1 MMRQLYSRASAGTER
16 GGRNGSS
23 SSATSSG
30 GGSGSEASAT
40 ERLASAAVGG
50 GERRTVALLLASE
63 ASGAEKSQ
71 GDSAAVAAAAA
82 AAAAGSS
89 AGADGLWLRM
99 REPLSTRGYSA
110 NALCTLSDGAEQ
122 WAAALGQHVLTSRV
136 VLAAA
141 PAATLQ
147 RALAAAFGD
156 GAAPEE
162 SKSKGGNGH
171 GHGGEGGEEVGS
183 WGAAAR
189 WLEAL
194 PGCVLLDKAGAAIE
208 QAEPPATAAP
218 EGEDVAAVV
227 YRNVVCC
234 PWPAGAEAALAAVCA
249 AADSGSGPTGLL

>member
-63 ASGAEKSQ
+63 ASGAEESQ

-99 REPLSTRGYSA
+99 REPLSARGYSA

-171 GHGGEGGEEVGS
+171 GHVGEGGEEVGS

>member
-63 ASGAEKSQ
+63 GSGAEESQ
-71 GDSAAVAAAAA
+71 GDSAAAAAAA

-99 REPLSTRGYSA
+99 REPLSARGYSA

-162 SKSKGGNGH
+162 SKSMGGNGH
-171 GHGGEGGEEVGS
+171 GHVGEGGEEVGS
-183 WGAAAR
+183 WGAAAH

-194 PGCVLLDKAGAAIE
+194 PGCVLLDKAGAAIQ

-218 EGEDVAAVV
+218 EDEDVAAVV